1 MLFIYKMLHVY
12 NQKSNIMHKKKFW
25 LLLVFCFHEKNYF
38 DILKD
43 SEGKASNINTF
54 II

>member
-1 MLFIYKMLHVY
+1 MFIIKIPTSY
-12 NQKSNIMHKKKFW
+12 IKKKFW

>member
-1 MLFIYKMLHVY
+1 MLFICKMLHVY
-12 NQKSNIMHKKKFW
+12 NQKSNIMHKKNSGYYWYF
-25 LLLVFCFHEKNYF
+25 VFMKKTFY
-38 DILKD
+38 ILKD